1 MFRYALFFFLIA
13 GPLFS
18 SAQNLIISKL
28 NDSSFVYTTFNTYQ
42 GDRIPANGL
51 LKITQ
56 NSVVMIDTPW
66 DTTQFQP
73 LLDSIEIRFHKPVR
87 LVIATHS
94 HEDRTAGLAYYNKKN
109 ISTYTSKATYQLCEE
124 NHAPLASGTFLH
136 DTTFTVDGTLVST
149 FFPGAGH
156 TPDNILIWFPND
168 KVLFGGCFVKS
179 TDATDL
185 GNLNDANLGMWPF
198 AVNLSRKTFKKAK
211 YIIPGHGSWKSK
223 KSLKHTRKLLVQ
235 KLKGNYKK
243 AQKNRDK

>member
-1 MFRYALFFFLIA
+1 MFRIAL
-13 GPLFS
+13 LFS
-18 SAQNLIISKL
+18 FFVAPCFISAQNLIISKL

-51 LKITQ
+51 LKIT
-56 NSVVMIDTPW
+56 NKSVVMIDTPW

-73 LLDSIEIRFHKPVR
+73 LLDSIENRFHKPVR

-109 ISTYTSKATYQLCEE
+109 IPTYTSKATYQLCEE
-124 NHAPLASGTFLH
+124 HHAPLASGTFLH

-185 GNLNDANLGMWPF
+185 GNLNDANIGMWPF
-198 AVNLSRKTFKKAK
+198 AINLTREKFKKAK
-211 YIIPGHGSWKSK
+211 YIVPGHGSWKFN
-223 KSLKHTRKLLVQ
+223 KSLKHTKKLLVQ

-243 AQKNRDK
+243 NRALSGE